1 MATFKERSRRFA
13 KAAST
18 AWADLDQYLSTDPD
32 LTTPEVR
39 ERMFQLESVAQQA
52 HDDYFESVDS
62 EQGKSSNA

>member
-13 KAAST
+13 KAASA